1 MLRAICFMLLKGNM
15 HYLDQDKVLKC
26 YLDPNETTTILTELH
41 KGMGGSHLSTKIT
54 INFFLDVHY

>member
-1 MLRAICFMLLKGNM
+1 MLLKGNM